1 MAVKNY
7 RPTSAG
13 RRFVKTPTFE
23 EVTKTEPEKKL
34 VGFKK
39 EKCRKKFIWQNNS
52 SSPWWRKPSK
62 V

>member
-23 EVTKTEPEKKL
+23 EVTKTEPEKSLL
-34 VGFKK
+34 VSKK
-39 EKCRKKFIWQNNS
+39 KTKGYSLKCQIK
-52 SSPWWRKPSK
+52 
-62 V
+62 